1 MRQQA
6 ASRCPACQLQ
16 ICKSRIQPPHAQLTE
31 VKSDES
37 SRGRETYF
45 NCQSCGITLINS
57 SDLGKPGWRQAP
69 ADRTA
74 SAERTAL
81 VSPNPRIAM
90 AAHA

>member
-16 ICKSRIQPPHAQLTE
+16 ICKSRVQPPHALLTE

-37 SRGRETYF
+37 SHGRETFY
-45 NCQSCGITLINS
+45 NCQTCGITLINS

-69 ADRTA
+69 AV
-74 SAERTAL
+74 ERAAQMP
-81 VSPNPRIAM
+81 PNQRPAM
-90 AAHA
+90 TAHA